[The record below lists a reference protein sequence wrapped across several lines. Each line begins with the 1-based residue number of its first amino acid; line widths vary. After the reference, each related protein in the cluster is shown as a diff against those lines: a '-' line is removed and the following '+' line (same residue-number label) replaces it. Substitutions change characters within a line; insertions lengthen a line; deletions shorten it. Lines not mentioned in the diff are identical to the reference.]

1 MREVIYFR
9 SDDAFLEKWS
19 LLKKCFF
26 SNSSVFLGRLYRKL
40 HILVSWA
47 NAFFAIYFDK
57 VVDCVDIRLVRA
69 KLQNLK
75 SIFFRNREISV
86 FSDIALSFLLVFF
99 SLYMFTQWN
108 KHRTLKESTI
118 VCSVPIVFFLKWV
131 GFHCTKFF
139 K

>member
-26 SNSSVFLGRLYRKL
+26 SNSSLFLGRLCRKL

-47 NAFFAIYFDK
+47 NAFFAIYFVK
-57 VVDCVDIRLVRA
+57 VVDCVDIRL
-69 KLQNLK
+69 KT
-75 SIFFRNREISV
+75 IFFRNREISV

-118 VCSVPIVFFLKWV
+118 VCSVPIVFFFKEMSWV
-131 GFHCTKFF
+131 PLYKIL
-139 K
+139 